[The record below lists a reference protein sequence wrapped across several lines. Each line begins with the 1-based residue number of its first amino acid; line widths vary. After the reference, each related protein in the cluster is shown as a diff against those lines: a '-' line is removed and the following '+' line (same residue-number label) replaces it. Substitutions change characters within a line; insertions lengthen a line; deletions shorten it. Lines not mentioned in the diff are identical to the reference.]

1 VQGDLVKDLDV
12 LLAELN
18 DSPADAAVD
27 RAAEALAEASEATAA
42 LAERDGYDTVTL
54 WWAASAL
61 ARAYSA
67 LQAHTAADPPD
78 LPSGPSALADDPGRL
93 IELVSASAHALDR
106 AARAATEPGRIYA
119 LTYASNL
126 AWQAERAC
134 GNARSAA

>member
-1 VQGDLVKDLDV
+1 MKDLDV

-27 RAAEALAEASEATAA
+27 RAAEALAEASEAAAA

-54 WWAASAL
+54 WWAANAL
-61 ARAYSA
+61 GKAYSA
-67 LQAHTAADPPD
+67 LQAHTVADPPD
-78 LPSGPSALADDPGRL
+78 LPSGLSTLADDPDRL
-93 IELVSASAHALDR
+93 IELVRASARALDR

-119 LTYASNL
+119 LTHASNL

-134 GNARSAA
+134 GNARAAA

>member
-1 VQGDLVKDLDV
+1 MKDLDV

-27 RAAEALAEASEATAA
+27 RAAEALAEASEAAAA

-61 ARAYSA
+61 AKAYSA
-67 LQAHTAADPPD
+67 LQAHTTADPPD
-78 LPSGPSALADDPGRL
+78 LPSGPSTLADDPDRL
-93 IELVSASAHALDR
+93 IELVHASARALDR

-119 LTYASNL
+119 LTHASNL
-126 AWQAERAC
+126 ARQAERAC
-134 GNARSAA
+134 SNARAAA